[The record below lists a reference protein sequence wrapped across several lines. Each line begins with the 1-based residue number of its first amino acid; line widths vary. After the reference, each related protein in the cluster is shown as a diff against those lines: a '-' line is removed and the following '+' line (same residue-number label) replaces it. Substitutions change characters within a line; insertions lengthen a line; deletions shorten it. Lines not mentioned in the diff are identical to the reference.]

1 MGPNQ
6 PGQPAG
12 LEGSISR
19 LEYLHSRDAPW
30 VTLEELLCALA
41 RLEDSS
47 LGQGIQAS
55 TPELLGAERIKADS
69 VMEGCHGSHTPSNV
83 NLQKTPWR
91 HPRYHRL
98 YSESQPTHTVF
109 LPLLQQRWA
118 SDTFL
123 HEAALM

>member
-1 MGPNQ
+1 MGLNQ

-47 LGQGIQAS
+47 LGQGIQAPPS
-55 TPELLGAERIKADS
+55 CWELRESKLIVSWKGAMHPTPPP
-69 VMEGCHGSHTPSNV
+69 M
-83 NLQKTPWR
+83 
-91 HPRYHRL
+91 
-98 YSESQPTHTVF
+98 
-109 LPLLQQRWA
+109 
-118 SDTFL
+118 
-123 HEAALM
+123 

>member
-19 LEYLHSRDAPW
+19 LGYLHSRDAPW

-69 VMEGCHGSHTPSNV
+69 VMEGCHGSHSVIPQCESTEDSLETP
-83 NLQKTPWR
+83 QIP
-91 HPRYHRL
+91 
-98 YSESQPTHTVF
+98 QTVF
-109 LPLLQQRWA
+109 REPTNAHCVSSVTSAKMGLRHVPP
-118 SDTFL
+118 
-123 HEAALM
+123 